1 MPRGLSRPPLPQ
13 HLTANKDRSLSGI
26 LSGIGAEVIK
36 NTVFTAYKSSVFKH
50 VVPGAG
56 VEPAPLESDKI
67 LSLACLPISPPGQ
80 LRWILG
86 GA

>member
-1 MPRGLSRPPLPQ
+1 MNEING
-13 HLTANKDRSLSGI
+13 ALSGLKI
-26 LSGIGAEVIK
+26 VACSTAQAGTVPYMLMADLGAEVIK
-36 NTVFTAYKSSVFKH
+36 NTVFTAYKSSVYKH

-80 LRWILG
+80 
-86 GA
+86 

>member
-1 MPRGLSRPPLPQ
+1 MATD
-13 HLTANKDRSLSGI
+13 TATELQPSPAPTFAVNKFMS

-36 NTVFTAYKSSVFKH
+36 NTVFTAYKSSVYKH

-80 LRWILG
+80 
-86 GA
+86 

>member
-1 MPRGLSRPPLPQ
+1 MI
-13 HLTANKDRSLSGI
+13 LSGI
-26 LSGIGAEVIK
+26 LSGIGAEVIR
-36 NTVFTAYKSSVFKH
+36 NTVFTAYKSSVYKH

-80 LRWILG
+80 
-86 GA
+86 